1 MENKELQYVMLLGYG
16 WSGSSAIVDLL
27 KEFKGY
33 WAPGDIMEFRILR
46 DPYGVMNLESHL
58 IDHWDPLVYDMAI
71 RDFIWYSQTL
81 NKTPGKFTKEGGYYD
96 TFFGKHFLGATE
108 KFVQKLTDF
117 TYDGYWFYFDF
128 KLNALQNTIR
138 KIKRKLNKT
147 KFEAAQNKRLYFSN
161 LTREQFYQYV
171 QEYMDDIF
179 EPIAAKEN
187 ATHMIMDQAIPV
199 QLPTKSNDYFKNA
212 KTIIVD
218 RDPRDIYVELIKL
231 GKLIGKELK
240 YTKDPMKYVE
250 WHKAYRRNVEEYKKD
265 ENILFLQFEDIV
277 QNYDEN
283 VKKIL
288 DFLGED
294 ESIHLAEKKRTLFNP
309 DRSIKNIGIWR
320 NYEHQDEMQ
329 VLYDNLTEYC
339 YQGK

>member
-1 MENKELQYVMLLGYG
+1 MGKNNLKYVMLLGYG

-27 KEFKGY
+27 REFKGY
-33 WAPGDIMEFRILR
+33 WAPEDAEFRILR
-46 DPYGVMNLESHL
+46 DPYGVMNLEDKL

-71 RDFIWYSQTL
+71 RDFLWYAETL
-81 NKTPGKFTKEGGYYD
+81 NRTPGKFTKEGGSYD
-96 TFFGKHFLGATE
+96 TFFGKHFMKVTQEFVE
-108 KFVQKLTDF
+108 KITDF
-117 TYDGYWFYFDF
+117 RYDGFWFYFDF
-128 KLNALQNTIR
+128 RLNALQNTIR
-138 KIKRKLNKT
+138 KIKRKINKQ
-147 KFEAAQNKRLYFSN
+147 KFEAGLNKNLYFSTV
-161 LTREQFYQYV
+161 TREQFHQYV
-171 QEYMDDIF
+171 KEYVNAIF
-179 EPIAAKEN
+179 EPVAEREHAD
-187 ATHMIMDQAIPV
+187 HMIMDQAIPV
-199 QLPTKSNDYFKNA
+199 QLPFKGNDYFENA

-240 YTKDPMKYVE
+240 HTKDPMKYVE
-250 WHKAYRRNVEEYKKD
+250 WHKAYRRNVEEYKKN

-283 VKKIL
+283 VKKIME
-288 DFLGED
+288 FLGED
-294 ESIHLAEKKRTLFNP
+294 ESIHVPELKKTLFDP
-309 DRSIKNIGIWR
+309 GRSIKNIGIWR